1 MRNLHLRPSRPK
13 LDKQIV
19 SSPGYF
25 SIPVSAGKFCRDRA
39 HWFAHSVRTL
49 STLQGENVL
58 TRRRKFSPDHRVL
71 DPIVLLE
78 SEPAE
83 AVEGH

>member
-1 MRNLHLRPSRPK
+1 LFLR
-13 LDKQIV
+13 LDIFQFLSQLVNSVEIEHIG
-19 SSPGYF
+19 SPT
-25 SIPVSAGKFCRDRA
+25 
-39 HWFAHSVRTL
+39 HSE
-49 STLQGENVL
+49 LQGENVL
-58 TRRRKFSPDHRVL
+58 TRRRKFSRDHRVL